1 MKENY
6 LHTIIEKEVKEI
18 DELKKALSHELYYSR
33 SIGAFVGK
41 HIIEELPENIT
52 EHFDMSLTMNRG
64 YHSDFTEFVLIPK
77 EVSNSFEAFIEK
89 LKSDDPVNFNR
100 RHGDK
105 LSYNHLMNHDA
116 FQKMPKV
123 FLVINVPNIQDCL
136 WRYSWKNR
144 EEGLNNILQ
153 NKDGDYP
160 CEIYFKTVGQTSENF
175 GWTPRLNTVGF
186 KAMSELDMDEFK
198 SFAIGCQLQFM
209 DKETELSLQRENLIK
224 PIEDE
229 YKEKTEKFFED
240 LTNKLREGVTFI
252 EKDEVGDYDWSSSR
266 AWYKT
271 GGESN
276 NDRIY
281 YFANVKIGKKTTI
294 GRFDKKVKL
303 IGDIRKTDN
312 RYWCGDDF
320 DLKTS
325 TVQLREIYNWLDI
338 NPPTNPDWVS
348 RY

>member
-6 LHTIIEKEVKEI
+6 LNTIIEKEVKEI
-18 DELKKALSHELYYSR
+18 DSLRNALSHEFNYTREL
-33 SIGAFVGK
+33 GAFIGK

-64 YHSDFTEFVLIPK
+64 YHTDFTEFVLIPK
-77 EVSNSFEAFIEK
+77 EISNSFEAFIEK

-123 FLVINVPNIQDCL
+123 FLVINVPNIHERL
-136 WRYSWKNR
+136 WRYSWSDRKL
-144 EEGLNNILQ
+144 GLETILS
-153 NKDGDYP
+153 NLDGEHP
-160 CEIYFKTVGQTSENF
+160 CDIYFKTVGQTSDNF

-198 SFAIGCQLQFM
+198 SFAIGCQLQFI
-209 DKETELSLQRENLIK
+209 DKERELSIKRESLIK

-229 YKEKTEKFFED
+229 HRVKTEKFFED

-252 EKDEVGDYDWSSSR
+252 EKNQEGDFDWSSSN
-266 AWYKT
+266 ALFQT
-271 GGESN
+271 GG
-276 NDRIY
+276 DYGKDKTY
-281 YFANVKIGKKTTI
+281 YFANIRIGKKTTI

-303 IGDIRKTDN
+303 IGDIRKNDN
-312 RYWCGDDF
+312 RYWGGN
-320 DLKTS
+320 DLNSS
-325 TVQLREIYNWLDI
+325 TVQLHHVYRWLEMT
-338 NPPTNPDWVS
+338 PPQKPDWVS